1 MGSSIGIAAIT
12 TVLAHREAIHRA
24 VLVEHVTDNNPAAT
38 MRLQQLGAAFGR
50 HTADPV
56 LAKHQAMGVIDQIV
70 NGQALLLSF
79 ADVFLYV
86 AIAFV
91 VTLPLLLLLNKGGN
105 REAAAAAH

>member
-1 MGSSIGIAAIT
+1 MLT
-12 TVLAHREAIHRA
+12 
-24 VLVEHVTDNNPAAT
+24 
-38 MRLQQLGAAFGR
+38 AAFGQ

-56 LAKHQAMGVIDQIV
+56 HAHQQALGVVDQIV
-70 NGQALLLSF
+70 NSQALLLSF

-91 VTLPLLLLLNKGGN
+91 LTLPLLLLLGKGGN